1 MASQTRTIS
10 GGCRHWVLR
19 PSETRGSEYSFAI
32 RLSKSERCALW
43 LFDFLPSPERHVEI
57 LHVPHGTRDYEPI
70 LSPNERK
77 FRCLWS
83 NRAIEQADDNHWRVY
98 Q

>member
-1 MASQTRTIS
+1 VNIPSRYAFRNPKGAPYGYLIFY
-10 GGCRHWVLR
+10 RVLND
-19 PSETRGSEYSFAI
+19 T
-32 RLSKSERCALW
+32 
-43 LFDFLPSPERHVEI
+43 VEI

-77 FRCLWS
+77 FQCLWS